1 MTKTVEQ
8 GVIGFNF
15 HTEMKDGKE
24 VIFFFLDTYPTVKF
38 RYENVRFGSPDEDNL
53 MPVMFDLDVAHLKEI
68 DEVQLDEDFNDQV
81 KGLLVHLLQKAN
93 NRAADIINEP
103 EIKSLTTHDS
113 PAIMHLTE
121 QDGTE
126 QEETEQEETKQD
138 K

>member
-1 MTKTVEQ
+1 MTTAVEKS
-8 GVIGFNF
+8 VIRFNF
-15 HTEMKDGKE
+15 HNETKDGHDI
-24 VIFFFLDTYPTVKF
+24 IFFFLDTYPTVKF
-38 RYENVRFGSPDEDNL
+38 RYENVRFGTPDEDN
-53 MPVMFDLDVAHLKEI
+53 MVPVMFDLDVAHLKEI

-81 KGLLVHLLQKAN
+81 KGLLVHLLQQAN

>member
-1 MTKTVEQ
+1 MTTAVEQ

-68 DEVQLDEDFNDQV
+68 DEVQLDEE
-81 KGLLVHLLQKAN
+81 
-93 NRAADIINEP
+93 RRE
-103 EIKSLTTHDS
+103 ERRIK
-113 PAIMHLTE
+113 
-121 QDGTE
+121 
-126 QEETEQEETKQD
+126 K
-138 K
+138 